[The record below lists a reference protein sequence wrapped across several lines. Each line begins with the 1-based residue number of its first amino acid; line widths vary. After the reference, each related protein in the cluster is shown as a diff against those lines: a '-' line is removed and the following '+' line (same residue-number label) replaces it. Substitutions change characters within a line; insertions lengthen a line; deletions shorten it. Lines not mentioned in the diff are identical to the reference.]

1 MTKRETNR
9 GPAGR
14 SVEAFQAIATH
25 PVKHYIMFLC
35 RSLAP
40 GSPQR
45 RIYRNTLL
53 IAPTGEIDFDHN
65 AAPHLS
71 NADIHILLQA
81 AHLRQTCNL
90 ETK

>member
-1 MTKRETNR
+1 MTKHD
-9 GPAGR
+9 PAGR
-14 SVEAFQAIATH
+14 SVKAFQSIAAH

-45 RIYRNTLL
+45 RISRNMLL
-53 IAPTGEIDFDHN
+53 IAPTGEIYFDHN

-71 NADIHILLQA
+71 NVDIHILLQA

>member
-1 MTKRETNR
+1 MTKRETSR

-14 SVEAFQAIATH
+14 SVEAFQAIATQ
-25 PVKHYIMFLC
+25 PVKHYITFLC

-40 GSPQR
+40 GSPR
-45 RIYRNTLL
+45 CRVYRNALL

-65 AAPHLS
+65 AVPHLS